1 MVMLQLAQLG
11 AAQGVMAAMNWILS
25 DAFVLDYDEFVR
37 KFQKG
42 SDQFGQA
49 RRVAGFYETVGTVWK
64 HRLINEDLLFD
75 WLWVEGVWNRLKGFA
90 LGLRK
95 EAGNPL
101 LFENFEAMSGANR
114 KWQQKRASASGRRR
128 GEAR

>member
-1 MVMLQLAQLG
+1 MVMLQLAQLS

-25 DAFVLDYDEFVR
+25 DAFVSDYDEFVK

-49 RRVAGFYETVGTVWK
+49 RRVAGFYETVGTMWK

-90 LGLRK
+90 LGLRR
-95 EAGNPL
+95 EAGNPR
-101 LFENFEAMSGANR
+101 LFENFEAMSGASR
-114 KWQQKRASASGRRR
+114 EWKEKRASATAHRR
-128 GEAR
+128 GKAR